1 MKVLMVSDCGSIHT
15 ERWALSLADAG
26 IDVVLFS
33 ITPGNPG
40 IYAEKGIKLQ
50 VFDLFRYKKKKNGS
64 LKGAIFSFFEAL
76 SAHCRAVRSLKRL
89 IAAEKPDLLHAHYAT
104 SYGLVAALSGFHPLM
119 VSVWGSDVYE
129 FPRLSALNRMAVR
142 FILGKADRVLST
154 SHAMAEEASRYCRK
168 DIGITPFG
176 VDTDLFRPAAD
187 SAGKDATVVFATVKT
202 MSSRY
207 GIDLLIKAYAQMR
220 RKLHFGNPLQAV
232 PDTLLRIAGDG
243 PDLAMLRRLAEDEGV
258 APFKDIEE
266 VQNECILYNGMLAP
280 VVGYGIRGCLWYQG
294 EANIDYP
301 DLYTRLLPAMVAD
314 WRQKWGQGEF
324 PFYYAQIA
332 PYNSGKGEGKGKNSA
347 YLREAQTKCLDLI
360 PNSGMAILTDIGY
373 PNTIHPMKKEEVGD
387 RFAYLAL
394 GLTYGM
400 KGFPV
405 TGPMF
410 QEMKI
415 EGKEAT
421 ITFKSTGRGV
431 TSYRQDIK
439 GFEVADADR
448 VFHPAKARISN
459 DPKKVIVWSDK
470 VAQPVAVRFCFKD
483 YTDCN
488 LFNYAGLPASSFRT
502 DNWDDK

>member
-1 MKVLMVSDCGSIHT
+1 MKISSFLAAVCLLCFAGTCG
-15 ERWALSLADAG
+15 DASAK
-26 IDVVLFS
+26 V
-33 ITPGNPG
+33 
-40 IYAEKGIKLQ
+40 KLP
-50 VFDLFRYKKKKNGS
+50 
-64 LKGAIFSFFEAL
+64 AIFS
-76 SAHCRAVRSLKRL
+76 
-89 IAAEKPDLLHAHYAT
+89 D
-104 SYGLVAALSGFHPLM
+104 GM
-119 VSVWGSDVYE
+119 VMQQLGTVPVWGESD
-129 FPRLSALNRMAVR
+129 
-142 FILGKADRVLST
+142 
-154 SHAMAEEASRYCRK
+154 RK
-168 DIGITPFG
+168 QGQ
-176 VDTDLFRPAAD
+176 V
-187 SAGKDATVVFATVKT
+187 TVKT
-202 MSSRY
+202 SWNGEEYTAAIGSDGKWKAMVETPRY
-207 GIDLLIKAYAQMR
+207 GGPYSIYISDGETVTINNVLIGEVWVCSGQSNMNMTIDGSYNDPVIGALD
-220 RKLHFGNPLQAV
+220 AV
-232 PDTLLRIAGDG
+232 VTSTDDNIRMFTVGQKMDSKP
-243 PDLAMLRRLAEDEGV
+243 LAECTGEWKAASSENTPHFTAAGYYFARKIRQVLGVPVGIIHTAYGGSRVEAWMSAEGV

-294 EANIDYP
+294 EANVDYP

-314 WRQKWGQGEF
+314 WREKWGQGEF

-332 PYNSGKGEGKGKNSA
+332 PYNYGRGEGKGNNSA

-360 PNSGMAILTDIGY
+360 PNSGMAILTDVGY

-421 ITFKSTGRGV
+421 VTFKSTGRGV
-431 TSYRQDIK
+431 TSYRQDIR
-439 GFEVADADR
+439 GFEIAGADR

-459 DPKKVIVWSDK
+459 DPKKVIVWSDE